1 MDILMHYG
9 MKHQGKIFKI
19 YVITSKGK
27 IKNYHLLL
35 PNATGRIPKGQYQSL
50 SPSTTQQ
57 KIWRHI
63 EKDITKRESYFVRK
77 KKGK

>member
-1 MDILMHYG
+1 

-35 PNATGRIPKGQYQSL
+35 PNATGRNASGLISKVITVND
-50 SPSTTQQ
+50 TTEDLG
-57 KIWRHI
+57 IRI
-63 EKDITKRESYFVRK
+63 EKDITKRESYFTRK
-77 KKGK
+77 MKGK